1 MTSKSLIF
9 GVLFGF
15 VLSRIGATDYDAI
28 AGMFKLTDLH
38 LMGVIGGAVVL
49 SALGFWL
56 VRRSAGHSLNG
67 EPIVLAQKPMK
78 RGLVAGS
85 LMFGVGWA
93 LSGTCPGTALAQLGE
108 GRWAALATI
117 GGILLGSYLV
127 ESRAARASVREPKLS
142 RDAFDAPVAAK

>member
-1 MTSKSLIF
+1 MTSKGVIF

-38 LMGVIGGAVVL
+38 LMGVIGGAVAL

-56 VRRSAGHSLNG
+56 IRRSAAQSSNG
-67 EPIVLAQKPMK
+67 EPIVLTQKPMT
-78 RGLVAGS
+78 RWLVPGS

-108 GRWAALATI
+108 GRWMALATI
-117 GGILLGSYLV
+117 AGILLGSYLV
-127 ESRAARASVREPKLS
+127 DSRLAAAKVRETRPGQDPLEAS
-142 RDAFDAPVAAK
+142 LAAE